1 MPSVTLKDV
10 AKVAGVSYATVSRA
24 LSGSSEIGEE
34 TRRKPETPCISCC
47 RCADACPMGL
57 EPFLLKKLYA
67 VGDTDALEK
76 NAVQDCIEC
85 GCCQSTCPAHIPL
98 LDVVR
103 TSKADVMKLIR
114 ARAKK

>member
-1 MPSVTLKDV
+1 MMGK
-10 AKVAGVSYATVSRA
+10 AVSNLDATTQK
-24 LSGSSEIGEE
+24 GSSCLLLLTAEQ
-34 TRRKPETPCISCC
+34 TARKPETACI
-47 RCADACPMGL
+47 RCARCTQACPMGL
-57 EPFLLKKLYA
+57 EPWRLNRLGRA
-67 VGDTDALEK
+67 GDLAALEENK
-76 NAVQDCIEC
+76 IYDCIEC